1 MLERWKTRKNT
12 ADAGAYGLP
21 GRVTAED
28 EPLAWD
34 PSTDESLESAA
45 AQPQS
50 PRTLPT
56 SFLALVR
63 QALGAPRR
71 AAAAAVALLRGFVY
85 MAYYRIRG
93 RRFRAGRNLRVF
105 GRLSIRG
112 PGEVIFG
119 DNVTV
124 FGLATPWTYT
134 RESRI
139 VIGNN
144 VILGPAKFGCAR
156 EIIVGP
162 YSVLGDCSIMDT
174 DFHSTRADRRTP
186 GAPVRVASVHIG
198 ANVWIG
204 KSVGILPGTRIGEN
218 SVVSFGAV
226 CGREYPPNV
235 IISGNPGKVA
245 GKIPGPEDGP
255 IEGESL

>member
-1 MLERWKTRKNT
+1 MDDVPVASSNPRDQRRQLNSEFRQ
-12 ADAGAYGLP
+12 A
-21 GRVTAED
+21 
-28 EPLAWD
+28 
-34 PSTDESLESAA
+34 SANA
-45 AQPQS
+45 A
-50 PRTLPT
+50 T
-56 SFLALVR
+56 SFLVLAR
-63 QALGAPRR
+63 RALGDRGR
-71 AAAAAVALLRGFVY
+71 AAAAGVALLRGYVY
-85 MAYYRIRG
+85 LAYYRIRR

-119 DNVTV
+119 DNVKV

-134 RESRI
+134 PESRI
-139 VIGNN
+139 VIGDN

-162 YSVLGDCSIMDT
+162 DCIVGDCSIMDT

-186 GAPVRVASVHIG
+186 DAPVRVASVYIG

-204 KSVGILPGTRIGEN
+204 KSTGILPGTRIGEN

-235 IISGNPGKVA
+235 IIAGNPGKVA
-245 GKIPGPEDGP
+245 GKIPGAEDGP
-255 IEGESL
+255 V

>member
-1 MLERWKTRKNT
+1 M
-12 ADAGAYGLP
+12 
-21 GRVTAED
+21 
-28 EPLAWD
+28 
-34 PSTDESLESAA
+34 
-45 AQPQS
+45 
-50 PRTLPT
+50 
-56 SFLALVR
+56 
-63 QALGAPRR
+63 
-71 AAAAAVALLRGFVY
+71 LRGYVY
-85 MAYYRIRG
+85 KAYYRIRG

-119 DNVTV
+119 DNVKV

-134 RESRI
+134 PESRI
-139 VIGNN
+139 VIGDN
-144 VILGPAKFGCAR
+144 VLLGPAKFGCAR

-162 YSVLGDCSIMDT
+162 DCMLGDCSIMDT
-174 DFHSTRADRRTP
+174 DFHSTRADRRSP

-235 IISGNPGKVA
+235 IIAGNPGKVA
-245 GKIPGPEDGP
+245 GKIPGAGDGP
-255 IEGESL
+255 AYGESP

>member
-1 MLERWKTRKNT
+1 LARR
-12 ADAGAYGLP
+12 ALGDP
-21 GRVTAED
+21 GR
-28 EPLAWD
+28 
-34 PSTDESLESAA
+34 
-45 AQPQS
+45 
-50 PRTLPT
+50 
-56 SFLALVR
+56 
-63 QALGAPRR
+63 
-71 AAAAAVALLRGFVY
+71 AVATGVAALRGYLY

-134 RESRI
+134 PESRI
-139 VIGNN
+139 VIGDN

-162 YSVLGDCSIMDT
+162 DCLLGECSIMDT

-186 GAPVRVASVHIG
+186 GAPVRVASIHIG

-204 KSVGILPGTRIGEN
+204 KNAGILAGTRIGEN
-218 SVVSFGAV
+218 SVVGFGAV
-226 CGREYPPNV
+226 CVREYPPNV
-235 IISGNPGKVA
+235 IIAGNPGKVA
-245 GKIPGPEDGP
+245 GKIPGP
-255 IEGESL
+255 GEAP